1 MAVVYM
7 IIEVIKEDFGLGYLI
22 LFLISSLIN
31 IKLIRIIILLQ
42 VSKVHDAA
50 IQAGISIFALRP
62 SQLLNLAFK
71 WGSTL

>member
-62 SQLLNLAFK
+62 SQLIK
-71 WGSTL
+71 PSI